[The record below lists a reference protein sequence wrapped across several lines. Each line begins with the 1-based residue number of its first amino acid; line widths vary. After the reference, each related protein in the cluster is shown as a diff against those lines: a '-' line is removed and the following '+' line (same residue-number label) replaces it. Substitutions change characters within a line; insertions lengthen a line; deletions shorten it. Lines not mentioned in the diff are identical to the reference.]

1 MTYVAPVILHETA
14 PNSLRKRSG
23 LLFQLFIVLGSA
35 AAVFATSKPHET
47 DWRIGLSLPAIPCVI
62 ILFLLLFVP
71 ESPLSRIRH
80 VKTREEAIRILVE
93 SLSCVREGDVE
104 EEAHALF
111 RWFRESQPTTQ
122 TSWSDVL
129 NSKNELFRLTCVVVF
144 LQFGQQATCINA
156 FLMFSGSIWKQLEF
170 DDPVLFNIAWQIT
183 NVLAVSYVI
192 IRTVLH
198 DDDFVGRRARLL
210 SRASVMGPSLI
221 LVGLMYRIG
230 DGDADNNSTY
240 VSYVLLCFYAICYQI
255 TWGFSFREDIW
266 GVFSQS
272 EREKVTIL
280 ALVIQSLTNFVV
292 VASAPSL
299 YTWSVEAMFY
309 TFGTFVCVCVCVV
322 GNLTLECIITGTL
335 NCFVFLLM
343 YLSMVRG
350 WKDVWTLNEA
360 GSLTLRRHSSSNR
373 RRRGRGRREHRKNQ
387 QSTGWGQYLNLS
399 SPDHDSERR
408 SQQEERIGDVLR

>member
-47 DWRIGLSLPAIPCVI
+47 DWRFGLSLPAIPCLI

-156 FLMFSGSIWKQLEF
+156 FLMFSGSIWKRLEF
-170 DDPVLFNIAWQIT
+170 DDPILFNIAWQIT

-210 SRASVMGPSLI
+210 SRASVMGPALI

-230 DGDADNNSTY
+230 DGDADSNSTY

-309 TFGTFVCVCVCVV
+309 TFGT
-322 GNLTLECIITGTL
+322 L

-350 WKDVWTLNEA
+350 WKDVWTLNEG
-360 GSLTLRRHSSSNR
+360 GSLTLRRHSSSSNR

-399 SPDHDSERR
+399 SPDHDLERR
-408 SQQEERIGDVLR
+408 REEEERIGDVLR

>member
-1 MTYVAPVILHETA
+1 MYTNQIQHRYGLDSLHGILSRTVHDRTVFDGYRNGLHDACRTRDSSRNRTELTEKTFGTLVSALYCSGQRCRRVCDLETPRNGLA
-14 PNSLRKRSG
+14 IRTQLACDSLFDH
-23 LLFQLFIVLGSA
+23 LI
-35 AAVFATSKPHET
+35 
-47 DWRIGLSLPAIPCVI
+47 SLVVRA
-62 ILFLLLFVP
+62 

-156 FLMFSGSIWKQLEF
+156 FLMFSGSIWKRLEF
-170 DDPVLFNIAWQIT
+170 DDPILFNIAWQIT

-210 SRASVMGPSLI
+210 SRASVMGPALI

-230 DGDADNNSTY
+230 DGDADSNSTY

-309 TFGTFVCVCVCVV
+309 TFGT
-322 GNLTLECIITGTL
+322 L

-350 WKDVWTLNEA
+350 WKD
-360 GSLTLRRHSSSNR
+360 GGH
-373 RRRGRGRREHRKNQ
+373 
-387 QSTGWGQYLNLS
+387 
-399 SPDHDSERR
+399 
-408 SQQEERIGDVLR
+408 